1 MIYSGPFCLLKHQ
14 FFSNYYFSDVAVAGI
29 HCILRRFGLAYISI
43 IVGRPNQGQLGLV
56 LAIEAWTSTQLRFHF
71 GTATAI
77 IMSTCLLYSGE
88 LSRFLA
94 FGLHKRGGVR
104 GECFGECL
112 VRVLHLSIALHTRR
126 FMLACIRGNWYPVLR
141 LCLGTDAFY
150 GRLQIRCGQG
160 PPRPPG
166 VVGSG
171 NTQFQVALS

>member
-1 MIYSGPFCLLKHQ
+1 MVYKYFTVTYLGVVQVVCKRSIIHLKIPTLDLVLPLPV
-14 FFSNYYFSDVAVAGI
+14 FFIFILSYGTGHWFGTLGMVRVVAV
-29 HCILRRFGLAYISI
+29 
-43 IVGRPNQGQLGLV
+43 
-56 LAIEAWTSTQLRFHF
+56 
-71 GTATAI
+71 
-77 IMSTCLLYSGE
+77 
-88 LSRFLA
+88 
-94 FGLHKRGGVR
+94 
-104 GECFGECL
+104 

-171 NTQFQVALS
+171 NRQFPGSPLLIIPLRCQLRSWIFQMAAHQVKVLLGDELLWID

>member
-1 MIYSGPFCLLKHQ
+1 M
-14 FFSNYYFSDVAVAGI
+14 AGI

-43 IVGRPNQGQLGLV
+43 IMGRLNQGQLGLV

-77 IMSTCLLYSGE
+77 IMSTCLLYFGE

>member
-1 MIYSGPFCLLKHQ
+1 M
-14 FFSNYYFSDVAVAGI
+14 
-29 HCILRRFGLAYISI
+29 
-43 IVGRPNQGQLGLV
+43 
-56 LAIEAWTSTQLRFHF
+56 
-71 GTATAI
+71 
-77 IMSTCLLYSGE
+77 
-88 LSRFLA
+88 
-94 FGLHKRGGVR
+94 
-104 GECFGECL
+104 

-171 NTQFQVALS
+171 NRQFPGSPLLIIPLRCQLRSWIFQMAAHQVKVLLGDELLWID